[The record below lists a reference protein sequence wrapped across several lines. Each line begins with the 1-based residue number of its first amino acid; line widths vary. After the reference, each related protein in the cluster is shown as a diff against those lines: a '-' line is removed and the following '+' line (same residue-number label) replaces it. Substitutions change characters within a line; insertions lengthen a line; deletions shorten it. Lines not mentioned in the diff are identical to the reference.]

1 MLELFSPEWLA
12 SLAAIIAV
20 DLLLAGDNAIVIA
33 LAARKLPKHLQKRT
47 IIIGTL
53 GAVLV
58 RVLFV
63 FFALQLLK
71 IKGISIFG
79 GLILFYVA
87 WRLIVPP
94 KNAAK
99 KHRPKRTICGRPS
112 KPSLSPTQS
121 WDWITYSP

>member
-1 MLELFSPEWLA
+1 M
-12 SLAAIIAV
+12 

-94 KNAAK
+94 KNAAQK
-99 KHRPKRTICGRPS
+99 TPTEADNLWAAIKTI
-112 KPSLSPTQS
+112 LIADTIM
-121 WDWITYSP
+121 DWITYSP